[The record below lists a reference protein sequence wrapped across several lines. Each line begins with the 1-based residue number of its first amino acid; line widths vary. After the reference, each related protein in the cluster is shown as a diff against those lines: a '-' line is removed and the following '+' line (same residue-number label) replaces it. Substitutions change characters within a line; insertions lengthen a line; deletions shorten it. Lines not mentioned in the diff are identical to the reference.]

1 VKSYQQLFAELMRR
15 QVFKVAAVYGA
26 VAFVLLQVADL
37 LGQGLRLPDSFLPFV
52 TALVLLGFPLALVL
66 AWSFELTPK
75 GVQRTASATP
85 EEIEHIVAQP
95 ASRRWPA
102 GLMALIGLAALV
114 GGAVW
119 VDRRAAP
126 TGGEVGTAMATT
138 ATADAA
144 SDGLR
149 LAYADLD
156 EDQRPSI
163 AVLPFADMS
172 PEGDQEYFSD
182 GITEEISNTL
192 AGIRELRV
200 AGRTSAFAYKGRQ
213 EDLRQIGDELGV
225 SYLIEGSVRKAGNR
239 LRITSQL
246 IDVSDGSHLWSD
258 QYDRE
263 MNDVFAIQTEI
274 AEAIA
279 EALRIPLGLDEGE
292 RLVSPTNDL
301 EAYDLYLTGR
311 AKMRERGKSVFEAV
325 RLFEAAVARDST
337 WAPAWAGLAESRA
350 LLPYYGPG
358 PDEPQVPPDSAYWA
372 RHLDA
377 AEDAARRALG
387 LDAENASATVALGN
401 VLRDRWDWEP
411 AEIAYI
417 QALTLDPDNVEAHQ
431 QYAEFLA
438 YVGRTGEGLRSA
450 RRALALDPSPIRLNV
465 AGYVALEDAQ
475 FEAAIDY
482 LIRGIALDP
491 EKRVLWMRGNLL
503 VAYIDT
509 GRWSEAREHSLG
521 LIRDFTPEHEAE
533 FLRTWPTGSGVPTE
547 FDPAVLTGNFALNA
561 AAGAL
566 WMAQGRPGRALA
578 FLEEGFSSSPPF
590 SFSGIVFSPE
600 YDSLRDDPRFQALL
614 KSRGLEGR
622 RPVRSAPDGNEGAG
636 P

>member
-1 VKSYQQLFAELMRR
+1 MKSYQQLFAELKRR

-102 GLMALIGLAALV
+102 GIMALIGLAALV
-114 GGAVW
+114 AGAVW

-126 TGGEVGTAMATT
+126 SGGEMGT
-138 ATADAA
+138 ATATPATADVAG
-144 SDGLR
+144 DGLR
-149 LAYADLD
+149 LAYADLAD
-156 EDQRPSI
+156 DPRPSI

-172 PEGDQEYFSD
+172 PEGDQGYFSD

-246 IDVSDGSHLWSD
+246 IDVADGSHVWSD

-279 EALRIPLGLDEGE
+279 AALRIPLGLDEGE
-292 RLVSPTNDL
+292 RLVSPTDDL
-301 EAYDLYLTGR
+301 EAYDLYLAGR
-311 AKMRERGKSVFEAV
+311 AKMRERGKSTFEAV

-350 LLPYYGPG
+350 LLPYYGPD
-358 PDEPQVPPDSAYWA
+358 PSEPQIPPDSAYWA

-377 AEDAARRALG
+377 AEEAARCALE
-387 LDAENASATVALGN
+387 LDPENASATVALGN

-411 AEIAYI
+411 AEAAYI
-417 QALTLDPDNVEAHQ
+417 RALTLDPDNFEAHQ

-438 YVGRTGEGLRSA
+438 YVGRTGEALRSA
-450 RRALALDPSPIRLNV
+450 RRALALDRSPIRLNTS
-465 AGYVALEDAQ
+465 GYIALEDAQ
-475 FEAAIDY
+475 FDEAIDY
-482 LIRGIALDP
+482 MTRGIALDP
-491 EKRVLWMRGNLL
+491 EKRIPWMRGNLL
-503 VAYIDT
+503 VAYVDA
-509 GRWSEAREHSLG
+509 GRWPEAREHALG
-521 LIRDFTPEHEAE
+521 LIREFAPESEAE
-533 FLRTWPTGSGVPTE
+533 FLRTWPAGTGVPMQ
-547 FDPAVLTGNFALNA
+547 FDPELLTGKYTFHE

-566 WMAQGRPGRALA
+566 WIARGQPGRALD
-578 FLEEGFSSSPPF
+578 FLEGVFSTMPPFGFSNVMF
-590 SFSGIVFSPE
+590 NPE
-600 YDSLRDDPRFQALL
+600 YDSVRDGPRFQALL

-622 RPVRSAPDGNEGAG
+622 RPVRSAPSGNEAPG